1 MKKKSISLIIGLMT
15 LALLGVMGMQ
25 YYFLRQSFQ
34 LKSQLFDQN
43 VNEALGN
50 VVAKLEKLDANNFLT
65 NKAEI
70 RHRVQE
76 STERRLVSAPKPRV
90 KPRPVKKKEPVETY
104 ASMLKTEQRKAD
116 SIFFLRDSL
125 YRLRNPNII
134 AFSDAITAAELKNME
149 YKLQVD
155 IIQFEDAL
163 GQIHERTQQTLSKA
177 LRSPAVNEMV
187 NASSFRRDSVRQ
199 YIIIDPQTGKPSVYT
214 LARPKLTNIS
224 RPTPPPQP
232 KEPER
237 VKVKKVKEYFDA
249 EKENRDLFEDLA
261 TEYQQVYMPLNKRVH
276 PLILDSML
284 RNELQNQ
291 SINSYFEYK
300 VTSAR
305 RDSLIFT
312 RASTNSPFL
321 PFNTYQT
328 ALFPKD
334 MIRDTGLLTIT
345 FPEKNNIILANLT
358 AMMGLSGGLLLI
370 LLFCFGYTIHSILQQ
385 KKLSEMKTDFINN
398 MTHEFKTP
406 VATIMIASEAL
417 KDPEL
422 SEDKT
427 RVDRLANIIYDEN
440 VRLGNH
446 IERVLNIAKIDK
458 GDLKLEHKEVEMNDL
473 LAAIIDSMALQL
485 EKRNATVD
493 LQLNATNAMVMGD
506 ELHLSNVIFNLID
519 NANKYSKGDPEIKI
533 TTQNVGKNLVIK
545 VADKGI
551 GMNRDQQ
558 AKIFSQFY
566 RIPTGNLHD
575 VKGFGLGLS
584 YVNDIVK
591 RLKGTIKVRSEK
603 DRGSE
608 FEITL
613 PIRSAEAA

>member
-1 MKKKSISLIIGLMT
+1 MA

-43 VNEALGN
+43 VNEALGK
-50 VVAKLEKLDANNFLT
+50 VVAKLEKLDANKFLT
-65 NKAEI
+65 NKVEI
-70 RHRVQE
+70 KHKSVDPAQLE
-76 STERRLVSAPKPRV
+76 FVSKPKPKV
-90 KPRPVKKKEPVETY
+90 KPRRIRKQPQVESY
-104 ASMLKTEQRKAD
+104 ASLLRNEQRKSD
-116 SIFFLRDSL
+116 SLFSLRDSL
-125 YRLRNPNII
+125 YRLRNPYVI
-134 AFSDAITAAELKNME
+134 AFNDAITSAELKNME

-155 IIQFEDAL
+155 VYQFQDAL
-163 GQIHERTQQTLSKA
+163 GQLHERTQQTLTRA
-177 LRSPAVNEMV
+177 LRAPVITDMPNVPA
-187 NASSFRRDSVRQ
+187 FLPDSVRQ
-199 YIIIDPQTGKPSVYT
+199 YIVFDPQTGKPSIFT
-214 LARPKLTNIS
+214 LARPKLTHIS
-224 RPTPPPQP
+224 RPMPP
-232 KEPER
+232 KTREPA
-237 VKVKKVKEYFDA
+237 VLKVQKVKDYFDA
-249 EKENRDLFEDLA
+249 EKKQNKDLFEDLA
-261 TEYQQVYMPLNKRVH
+261 TEYQQVFVPLHKRVH
-276 PLILDSML
+276 PSILDSML
-284 RNELQNQ
+284 RHELSNQ
-291 SINSYFEYK
+291 AINSYFEYK
-300 VTSAR
+300 VTSAK

-312 RASTNSPFL
+312 RTSSNTPFL
-321 PFNTYQT
+321 PNNTYQT

-334 MIRDTGLLTIT
+334 MIRDAGLLTIT

-406 VATIMIASEAL
+406 VATIMLASEAL

-422 SEDKT
+422 TEDKS
-427 RVDRLANIIYDEN
+427 RIDRLANIIYDEN

-458 GDLKLEHKEVEMNDL
+458 GDLRLEHKEVEMNDL

-485 EKRNATVD
+485 EKRHATVD
-493 LQLNATNAMVMGD
+493 LQLNAKNAMVMGD

-519 NANKYSKGDPEIKI
+519 NANKYSEGNPEIRI
-533 TTQNVGKNLVIK
+533 TTQNVGKNLLIK

-558 AKIFSQFY
+558 TKIFSQFY

-584 YVNDIVK
+584 YVNDIVR
-591 RLKGTIKVRSEK
+591 RLKGTIRVRSEK
-603 DRGSE
+603 DKGSD

-613 PIRSAEAA
+613 PTLNSVSV

>member
-1 MKKKSISLIIGLMT
+1 MIIGLMT
-15 LALLGVMGMQ
+15 LALLGVIAMQ
-25 YYFLRQSFQ
+25 FYFLRQSFQ

-50 VVAKLEKLDANNFLT
+50 VVAKLEKLDANTFLT
-65 NKAEI
+65 NKVEFRQTLIENNRKLA
-70 RHRVQE
+70 
-76 STERRLVSAPKPRV
+76 S
-90 KPRPVKKKEPVETY
+90 VKKSRIKLKPVQRISEAESY
-104 ASMLKTEQRKAD
+104 ASLLKTEQRKAD

-125 YRLRNPNII
+125 YRLRNPNVI
-134 AFSDAITAAELKNME
+134 AFNDAISAADLKNTE

-155 IIQFEDAL
+155 ILQFEDAW
-163 GQIHERTQQTLSKA
+163 GQVHQQTQQTLSRA
-177 LRSPAVNEMV
+177 LRTPPISEFPDVTGYKP
-187 NASSFRRDSVRQ
+187 DSVRQ
-199 YIIIDPQTGKPSVYT
+199 YIVIDPSTGKPGVYT
-214 LARPKLTNIS
+214 IAKPKLTNIS
-224 RPTPPPQP
+224 RPKPKPQRLE
-232 KEPER
+232 K
-237 VKVKKVKEYFDA
+237 VQKVKDYFDS
-249 EKENRDLFEDLA
+249 EKENRDLFEALA
-261 TEYQQVYMPLNKRVH
+261 TEYQQVYVPLNKRIH
-276 PLILDSML
+276 PMILDSML
-284 RNELQNQ
+284 RNELNNQ
-291 SINSYFEYK
+291 SINSYFEYR
-300 VTSAR
+300 VTSAK

-312 RASTNSPFL
+312 RTSSNLPFL
-321 PFNTYQT
+321 PYNTYQT

-334 MIRDTGLLTIT
+334 MIRDAGLLTIN
-345 FPEKNNIILANLT
+345 FPEKNNTILANLT

-422 SEDKT
+422 TEDKS
-427 RVDRLANIIYDEN
+427 RIDRLANIIYDEN

-458 GDLKLEHKEVEMNDL
+458 GDLKLEQKEVEMNDL

-485 EKRNATVD
+485 EKRNAKVD
-493 LQLNATNAMVMGD
+493 LQLDARNAMIMGD

-519 NANKYSKGDPEIKI
+519 NANKYSKGNPEIKI
-533 TTQNVGKNLVIK
+533 TTQNSGKNLIIK

-558 AKIFSQFY
+558 SKIFGQFY

-584 YVNDIVK
+584 YVSDIVK

-603 DRGSE
+603 EKGSE
-608 FEITL
+608 FEIVF
-613 PIRSAEAA
+613 PAVNG

>member
-1 MKKKSISLIIGLMT
+1 MT
-15 LALLGVMGMQ
+15 LALLGVIAMQ
-25 YYFLRQSFQ
+25 FYFLRQSFQ

-50 VVAKLEKLDANNFLT
+50 VVAKLEKLDANTFLT
-65 NKAEI
+65 NKVEFRQSLIENNRKLA
-70 RHRVQE
+70 
-76 STERRLVSAPKPRV
+76 A
-90 KPRPVKKKEPVETY
+90 VKKSRIKLKPVQRISEAESY
-104 ASMLKTEQRKAD
+104 ASLLKTEQRKAD

-125 YRLRNPNII
+125 YRLRNPNVI
-134 AFSDAITAAELKNME
+134 AFNDAISAADLKNTE

-155 IIQFEDAL
+155 ILQFEDAW
-163 GQIHERTQQTLSKA
+163 GQIHQQTQQTLSRA
-177 LRSPAVNEMV
+177 LRTPPISEFPDVAGY
-187 NASSFRRDSVRQ
+187 RPDSVRQ
-199 YIIIDPQTGKPSVYT
+199 YIVIDPRTGKPGVYT
-214 LARPKLTNIS
+214 IAKPKLTNIS
-224 RPTPPPQP
+224 RPKPKPQRLE
-232 KEPER
+232 K
-237 VKVKKVKEYFDA
+237 VQKVKDYFDS
-249 EKENRDLFEDLA
+249 EKENRDLFEALA
-261 TEYQQVYMPLNKRVH
+261 TEYQQVYVPLNKRIH
-276 PLILDSML
+276 PMILDSML
-284 RNELQNQ
+284 RNELHNQ
-291 SINSYFEYK
+291 SIISYFEYR
-300 VTSAR
+300 VTSAK

-312 RASTNSPFL
+312 RTSGKSPFL
-321 PFNTYQT
+321 PYNTYQT

-334 MIRDTGLLTIT
+334 MIRDAGLLTVS
-345 FPEKNNIILANLT
+345 FPNKNNTILANLT
-358 AMMGLSGGLLLI
+358 AMMSLSGGLLLI

-422 SEDKT
+422 TEDKS
-427 RVDRLANIIYDEN
+427 RIDRLANIIYDEN
-440 VRLGNH
+440 VRLGSH

-485 EKRNATVD
+485 EKREAIVD
-493 LQLNATNAMVMGD
+493 LQLDARNAMVMGD

-519 NANKYSKGDPEIKI
+519 NANKYSKGNPEIKI
-533 TTQNVGKNLVIK
+533 TTQNSGKNLIIK

-558 AKIFSQFY
+558 SKIFGQFY

-584 YVNDIVK
+584 YVSDIVK

-603 DRGSE
+603 EKGSE
-608 FEITL
+608 FEIVL
-613 PIRSAEAA
+613 PAVIV

>member
-1 MKKKSISLIIGLMT
+1 MAV
-15 LALLGVMGMQ
+15 ALLGVMAMQ
-25 YYFLRQSFQ
+25 FYFLRQSYQ

-50 VVAKLEKLDANNFLT
+50 VVSKLEKLDADNFLT
-65 NKAEI
+65 KKVEI
-70 RHRVQE
+70 RQSVEQRTQP
-76 STERRLVSAPKPRV
+76 RYVSAPKP
-90 KPRPVKKKEPVETY
+90 KAKGRPVKKRKKPETY
-104 ASMLKTEQRKAD
+104 ASLLRNEQRKAD
-116 SIFFLRDSL
+116 SIFTLRDSL
-125 YRLRNPNII
+125 YRARNPHSI
-134 AFSDAITAAELKNME
+134 AFNDAITAADLKNME
-149 YKLQVD
+149 YKLRVD
-155 IIQFEDAL
+155 VFQYEDVL
-163 GQIHERTQQTLSKA
+163 GQIHERTQQTLSRA
-177 LRSPAVNEMV
+177 LRSPEVAEML
-187 NASSFRRDSVRQ
+187 NLPAFIPDSVRQ
-199 YIIIDPQTGKPSVYT
+199 YLVLDPQTGKPAIYT
-214 LARPKLTNIS
+214 LARPRITSIPAPL
-224 RPTPPPQP
+224 PAPPL
-232 KEPER
+232 PEKPAQTEKVR
-237 VKVKKVKEYFDA
+237 KVKDYFDA
-249 EKENRDLFEDLA
+249 ENQNKDVFKDLY
-261 TEYQQVYMPLNKRVH
+261 TEYQQIYVPLNKRVH

-284 RNELQNQ
+284 RTELQNQ

-300 VTSAR
+300 VSSAK

-312 RASTNSPFL
+312 RTSENTTFL
-321 PFNTYQT
+321 PYNTYQT
-328 ALFPKD
+328 ALFPRD
-334 MIRDTGLLTIT
+334 MIRDAGLLTIT

-422 SEDKT
+422 TADKS
-427 RVDRLANIIYDEN
+427 RIDRLANIIYDEN

-458 GDLKLEHKEVEMNDL
+458 GDLKLEHKEVEVNDL
-473 LAAIIDSMALQL
+473 LSAIIDSMALQL
-485 EKRNATVD
+485 EKRNARVD
-493 LQLNATNAMVMGD
+493 LELKAENAMVMGD

-519 NANKYSKGDPEIKI
+519 NANKYSKGDPEIRI
-533 TTQNVGKNLVIK
+533 TTQNVGKNLVIR

-584 YVNDIVK
+584 YVNDIVR

-603 DRGSE
+603 DKGSE
-608 FEITL
+608 FEISL
-613 PIRSAEAA
+613 PVQSSVV

>member
-1 MKKKSISLIIGLMT
+1 MA
-15 LALLGVMGMQ
+15 LALLGVMAMQ
-25 YYFLRQSFQ
+25 FYFLRQSFQ

-50 VVAKLEKLDANNFLT
+50 VVAKLEKRDANTFLT
-65 NKAEI
+65 NKIEV
-70 RHRVQE
+70 RHSAMEKSRSEFVA
-76 STERRLVSAPKPRV
+76 APKPKP
-90 KPRPVKKKEPVETY
+90 KPRPVRKRKPVESY
-104 ASMLKTEQRKAD
+104 ASMLRTEQRKAD
-116 SIFFLRDSL
+116 SIFRLRDSL
-125 YRLRNPNII
+125 YRERNPHVI
-134 AFSDAITAAELKNME
+134 AFNDVISAAELKNME
-149 YKLQVD
+149 YKLRVD
-155 IIQFEDAL
+155 IIQVEDAL
-163 GQIHERTQQTLSKA
+163 GQIHERTQQTLSRA
-177 LRSPAVNEMV
+177 LRTPPVPEVVNLPAFVP
-187 NASSFRRDSVRQ
+187 DSVRQ
-199 YIIIDPQTGKPSVYT
+199 YITIDPQTGRPSVYT
-214 LARPKLTNIS
+214 IARPKLTNIS
-224 RPTPPPQP
+224 RPAAPP
-232 KEPER
+232 EPEEPVEK
-237 VKVKKVKEYFDA
+237 VKVRKVKEYFDA
-249 EKENRDLFEDLA
+249 EKENKALFEDLA
-261 TEYQQVYMPLNKRVH
+261 SEYQQVYLPLNERVH

-284 RNELQNQ
+284 RHELQNQ

-300 VTSAR
+300 VTSAK

-321 PFNTYQT
+321 PDNTYQT

-334 MIRDTGLLTIT
+334 MIRDAGLLTIT
-345 FPEKNNIILANLT
+345 FPGKDNIILANLT

-422 SEDKT
+422 TEDKT

-493 LQLNATNAMVMGD
+493 LQLNAANAMVMGD

-519 NANKYSKGDPEIKI
+519 NANKYSKGDPEIRI
-533 TTQNVGKNLVIK
+533 TTQNVGKNLVIR

-558 AKIFSQFY
+558 SKIFSQFY

-591 RLKGTIKVRSEK
+591 RLKGHIKVRSEK

-613 PIRSAEAA
+613 PVSTPDIA

>member
-1 MKKKSISLIIGLMT
+1 MA
-15 LALLGVMGMQ
+15 LALLGVMAMQ
-25 YYFLRQSFQ
+25 FYFLRQSFQ

-43 VNEALGN
+43 VNEALDN
-50 VVAKLEKLDANNFLT
+50 VVAKLEKHDANTFLT
-65 NKAEI
+65 NKVEI
-70 RHRVQE
+70 KHATQE
-76 STERRLVSAPKPRV
+76 TAPREYV
-90 KPRPVKKKEPVETY
+90 TAHKPRPVRKPVRKRRPVESY
-104 ASMLKTEQRKAD
+104 ASMLRAEQRKAD
-116 SIFFLRDSL
+116 SIFWLRDSL
-125 YRLRNPNII
+125 YRMRNPNVI
-134 AFSDAITAAELKNME
+134 AFNDVISAAELKNME

-155 IIQFEDAL
+155 IIQVQDAL
-163 GQIHERTQQTLSKA
+163 GQVHERTQQTLSKA
-177 LRSPAVNEMV
+177 LRTPAVTEIL
-187 NASSFRRDSVRQ
+187 NATAFIPDSVRQ
-199 YIIIDPQTGKPSVYT
+199 YVTIDPQTGRPSVYT
-214 LARPKLTNIS
+214 LAKPKLTHIS
-224 RPTPPPQP
+224 RPPLPPEPQ
-232 KEPER
+232 EPVEK
-237 VKVKKVKEYFDA
+237 VKVRKVKEYFDA

-284 RNELQNQ
+284 RDELQNQ

-300 VTSAR
+300 VTSAK

-312 RASTNSPFL
+312 RASTSSPFL
-321 PFNTYQT
+321 PYNTYQT

-334 MIRDTGLLTIT
+334 MIRDAGLLTIT
-345 FPEKNNIILANLT
+345 FPEKNNVILANLT

-406 VATIMIASEAL
+406 VATIMLASEAL

-422 SEDKT
+422 TADKS
-427 RVDRLANIIYDEN
+427 RLDRLANIIYDEN

-458 GDLKLEHKEVEMNDL
+458 GNLKLEHKEVEMNDL

-485 EKRNATVD
+485 EKRNAKVE
-493 LQLNATNAMVMGD
+493 LQLNAKNAMVMGD

-519 NANKYSKGDPEIKI
+519 NANKYSKDDPEIRI
-533 TTQNVGKNLVIK
+533 TTQNVGKNIVIK

-584 YVNDIVK
+584 YVSDIVK
-591 RLKGTIKVRSEK
+591 RLKGHIKVRSEK
-603 DRGSE
+603 DKGSE

-613 PIRSAEAA
+613 PVYLAVTT